1 MVEIIG
7 KTDTRIQPAS
17 ATPAAL
23 KTSAGVLSPRH
34 FLGRLL
40 SQRSTERISFLE
52 IVATSVFLG
61 KNLLTRPRVFS
72 TVPCSQLW

>member
-1 MVEIIG
+1 
-7 KTDTRIQPAS
+7 
-17 ATPAAL
+17 
-23 KTSAGVLSPRH
+23 
-34 FLGRLL
+34 
-40 SQRSTERISFLE
+40 LE